1 MILATHAR
9 KTAMRQ
15 LRLHWPLLVGIGMAI
30 TSTSAFVHV
39 APQTFSSTSKAS
51 WRSIA
56 VLSASDENQD
66 SAVVL
71 SPFESLRTKVRSTQK
86 SLQSAADEGFGTKAK
101 NAANTCAVGDIIVPL
116 CSNLAQRQILANRG
130 IYPGVEYKV
139 IELSVGGDDNEMKVE
154 TVKGLPSPAQAHAL
168 IRPAYPLRE
177 HLERSDWP
185 VSVQLDEVPLWLSR
199 STYIAGNAL
208 GTAALSSFFLVVA
221 AFFSFFLRI
230 VSVPT
235 PSMLPS
241 LSPGNVVLVTRSIP
255 IGPFKPS
262 VGDIVLFDAP
272 KELEST
278 VSSLNLGDGSEVAST
293 KGRQFLK
300 RVVAVPGEKV
310 GVRRSEP
317 YVEMGGGGDQ
327 DGTRYRFDIIGPYSK
342 PELFA
347 ESSWDRPPV
356 ILARNEQEYFVAGDN
371 GYRSVDSRVWGP
383 LKGKYIVGTAKL
395 RIWPLKE
402 FGPIPPGPLRE
413 IVKN

>member
-1 MILATHAR
+1 
-9 KTAMRQ
+9 MRQ
-15 LRLHWPLLVGIGMAI
+15 LHLSLLVGIGGGIA
-30 TSTSAFVHV
+30 STSAFTSTSMTPMPN
-39 APQTFSSTSKAS
+39 AFSSTKAS
-51 WRSIA
+51 RRSIA
-56 VLSASDENQD
+56 LSAADNNEDTAD
-66 SAVVL
+66 STAVL
-71 SPFESLRTKVRSTQK
+71 LPLESLQNKVRSTQK
-86 SLQSAADEGFGTKAK
+86 SFQSAADEGFGTKAK
-101 NAANTCAVGDIIVPL
+101 NAANTCGVGDIIVPL

-130 IYPGVEYKV
+130 IYPGVEYEV
-139 IELSVGGDDNEMKVE
+139 VELLADDNDEEMKVN
-154 TVKGLPSPAQAHAL
+154 TVKGLPSPTQARAL

-255 IGPFKPS
+255 IGPFKPH
-262 VGDIVLFDAP
+262 VGDVVFFDAP

-278 VSSLNLGDGSEVAST
+278 VSSLNLGDGSEIAST

-310 GVRRSEP
+310 GVKRSEP
-317 YVEMGGGGDQ
+317 YVEMGSS
-327 DGTRYRFDIIGPYSK
+327 DGKRYRFDVIGPYSK
-342 PELFA
+342 PEIFA
-347 ESSWDRPPV
+347 ESSWDRPPAT
-356 ILARNEQEYFVAGDN
+356 LSRNEQEYFVAGDN

-395 RIWPLKE
+395 RIWPLKD
-402 FGPIPPGPLRE
+402 FGLIPPGPIQE

>member
-1 MILATHAR
+1 ML
-9 KTAMRQ
+9 
-15 LRLHWPLLVGIGMAI
+15 IGVFGTL
-30 TSTSAFVHV
+30 TSTSTSSAFV
-39 APQTFSSTSKAS
+39 APTALSSANAR
-51 WRSIA
+51 RSIA
-56 VLSASDENQD
+56 LLSAADTDEDSSDAR
-66 SAVVL
+66 AVL
-71 SPFESLRTKVRSTQK
+71 APLKSLQCKLKSTQQ
-86 SLQSAADEGFGTKAK
+86 SFQSAADDGFGTKAK
-101 NAANTCAVGDIIVPL
+101 NAARNCSVGDVIVPL

-139 IELSVGGDDNEMKVE
+139 VELYASGDEGTKLD
-154 TVKGLPSPAQAHAL
+154 TVKGLPSPTRAQAL
-168 IRPAYPLRE
+168 VRPAYPLRE

-185 VSVQLDEVPLWLSR
+185 VSVELDEVPLWLSR

-208 GTAALSSFFLVVA
+208 GTAVLSSFFLGVA

-241 LSPGNVVLVTRSIP
+241 LSPGNVVLVTRSVP
-255 IGPFKPS
+255 IGPFKPH
-262 VGDIVLFDAP
+262 VGDVVFFDAP

-278 VSSLNLGDGSEVAST
+278 VSNLNLGDGSEVAST

-310 GVRRSEP
+310 GVKRSEP
-317 YVEMGGGGDQ
+317 YVEVEMVGSGNQGGS
-327 DGTRYRFDIIGPYSK
+327 RYRFDIVGPYSK

-347 ESSWDRPPV
+347 EDSWDRPPST
-356 ILARNEQEYFVAGDN
+356 LASNEYFVAGDN

-383 LKGKYIVGTAKL
+383 LKDKYIIGTAKL

-402 FGPIPPGPLRE
+402 FGLIAPGPMQE

>member
-1 MILATHAR
+1 
-9 KTAMRQ
+9 
-15 LRLHWPLLVGIGMAI
+15 MAI
-30 TSTSAFVHV
+30 TSTTSTSAAFV

-51 WRSIA
+51 WQSI
-56 VLSASDENQD
+56 VLSAADENQD
-66 SAVVL
+66 TADGAAVL
-71 SPFESLRTKVRSTQK
+71 SPFESFRTKVRSTQK
-86 SLQSAADEGFGTKAK
+86 SFQSAADEGFGTKAK

-130 IYPGVEYKV
+130 IYPGVEYKI
-139 IELSVGGDDNEMKVE
+139 IELSVGDDDKLMKVE
-154 TVKGLPSPAQAHAL
+154 TVKGQPSPAQAQAL

-272 KELEST
+272 KEIESA
-278 VSSLNLGDGSEVAST
+278 VSNLNLGDGSEVAST

-317 YVEMGGGGDQ
+317 YVEMDRGGDQ

-342 PELFA
+342 PELFP
-347 ESSWDRPPV
+347 ESSWDRPPAT
-356 ILARNEQEYFVAGDN
+356 LARNEQEYFVAGDN

-402 FGPIPPGPLRE
+402 FGVIPPGQIQE
-413 IVKN
+413 IVKNKLR

>member
-1 MILATHAR
+1 M
-9 KTAMRQ
+9 KQ
-15 LRLHWPLLVGIGMAI
+15 LRLLWPLLVGICVVI
-30 TSTSAFVHV
+30 TSTSAF
-39 APQTFSSTSKAS
+39 APKTFSSTRKAS
-51 WRSIA
+51 WRSI
-56 VLSASDENQD
+56 VLSAADESQD
-66 SAVVL
+66 TADGAAIL
-71 SPFESLRTKVRSTQK
+71 SPFESLQTKVRSTQK
-86 SLQSAADEGFGTKAK
+86 SFQSAADEGFGTKAK

-139 IELSVGGDDNEMKVE
+139 IELSVGDDDDEEMKVN
-154 TVKGLPSPAQAHAL
+154 TVKGLPSPAQAKAL

-221 AFFSFFLRI
+221 AFFSLFLRI

-255 IGPFKPS
+255 IGPFKPH
-262 VGDIVLFDAP
+262 VGDVVFFDAP

-278 VSSLNLGDGSEVAST
+278 VSNLNLGDGSEVAST

-317 YVEMGGGGDQ
+317 YVEMDRGGNQ
-327 DGTRYRFDIIGPYSK
+327 DGMRYRFDIIGPYSK

-347 ESSWDRPPV
+347 ESSWDRPPAT
-356 ILARNEQEYFVAGDN
+356 LSRNEQEYFVAGDN

-402 FGPIPPGPLRE
+402 FGPIPPGPIRE
-413 IVKN
+413 IVKNANN

>member
-1 MILATHAR
+1 MVPMPNA
-9 KTAMRQ
+9 
-15 LRLHWPLLVGIGMAI
+15 
-30 TSTSAFVHV
+30 
-39 APQTFSSTSKAS
+39 FSSTKAS
-51 WRSIA
+51 RRSIA
-56 VLSASDENQD
+56 LSAADNNEDTAD
-66 SAVVL
+66 STAVL
-71 SPFESLRTKVRSTQK
+71 LPLESLQNKVRSTQK
-86 SLQSAADEGFGTKAK
+86 SFQSAADEGFGTKAK

-130 IYPGVEYKV
+130 IYPGVEYEV
-139 IELSVGGDDNEMKVE
+139 VELLVDDNDEKMKVN
-154 TVKGLPSPAQAHAL
+154 TVKGLPSPTQARAL

-255 IGPFKPS
+255 IGPFKPH
-262 VGDIVLFDAP
+262 VGDVVFFDAP

-278 VSSLNLGDGSEVAST
+278 VSSLNLGDGSEIAST

-310 GVRRSEP
+310 GVKRSEP
-317 YVEMGGGGDQ
+317 YVEMGSNQ
-327 DGTRYRFDIIGPYSK
+327 DEKRYRFDVIGPYSK
-342 PELFA
+342 PEIFA
-347 ESSWDRPPV
+347 ESSWDRPPAT
-356 ILARNEQEYFVAGDN
+356 LSRNDQEYFVAGDN

-395 RIWPLKE
+395 RIWPLKD
-402 FGPIPPGPLRE
+402 FGLIPPGPMQE
-413 IVKN
+413 VVKN

>member
-1 MILATHAR
+1 
-9 KTAMRQ
+9 MRQ
-15 LRLHWPLLVGIGMAI
+15 LRLVGIGMAI
-30 TSTSAFVHV
+30 TSTSAFV
-39 APQTFSSTSKAS
+39 APKTFSSTSKAS
-51 WRSIA
+51 WRSI
-56 VLSASDENQD
+56 VLSAADENQD
-66 SAVVL
+66 TAGGTAVL
-71 SPFESLRTKVRSTQK
+71 SSFESLRNKVRSTQI
-86 SLQSAADEGFGTKAK
+86 SFQSAADEGFGTKAK

-139 IELSVGGDDNEMKVE
+139 IELSVGDDDETKVE
-154 TVKGLPSPAQAHAL
+154 TVKGLPSPAQAQAL

-255 IGPFKPS
+255 IGPFKPH
-262 VGDIVLFDAP
+262 VGDVVFFDAP

-278 VSSLNLGDGSEVAST
+278 VSSLNLGDGSEIAST

-310 GVRRSEP
+310 GVKRSEP
-317 YVEMGGGGDQ
+317 YVEMGSSGNQGGMQ
-327 DGTRYRFDIIGPYSK
+327 YRFDVIGPYSK
-342 PELFA
+342 PEIFA
-347 ESSWDRPPV
+347 DSSWDRPPAT
-356 ILARNEQEYFVAGDN
+356 LSRNEQEYFVAGDN

-402 FGPIPPGPLRE
+402 FGAIPPGPIQE